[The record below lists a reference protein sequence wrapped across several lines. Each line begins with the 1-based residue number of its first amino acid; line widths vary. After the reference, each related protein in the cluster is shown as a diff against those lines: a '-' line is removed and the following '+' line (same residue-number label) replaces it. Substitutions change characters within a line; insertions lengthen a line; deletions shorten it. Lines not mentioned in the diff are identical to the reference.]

1 MNQKTRC
8 LAVIRLRGP
17 VGIGVE
23 REYTFK
29 LMHLARKHHAI
40 LVEGTPSNV
49 GSIQKIKDYA
59 TWGEVSIDAVSS
71 LLAKRGRLEGGVK
84 LTEEYVQEPLG
95 YSSIAELSK
104 SIYDLRVRMT
114 DLPRVKPIFRLHP
127 PRKGFHGSIKKP
139 YPKGALGYRG
149 EAINTLIAKMV

>member
-1 MNQKTRC
+1 M
-8 LAVIRLRGP
+8 AVIRLRGR

-29 LMHLARKHHAI
+29 LMHLARKNHAI
-40 LVEGTPSNV
+40 LIEGTPSNV

-71 LLAKRGRLEGGVK
+71 LLAKRGLLEGGVK

-95 YSSIAELSK
+95 YSSMDELSQ
-104 SIYDLRVRMT
+104 SIYDLQVRMT
-114 DLPRVKPIFRLHP
+114 DLPRVKPVFRLHP
-127 PRKGFHGSIKKP
+127 PRKGFRGSIKKP
-139 YPKGALGYRG
+139 YPKGELGYRG